1 MADSYITFENVCVAY
16 GSETVFNDL
25 NFSVRSGEF
34 LCLLGPSGCG
44 KSTTLRL
51 MSGLLSPHGGQ
62 IRVGGRDPR
71 AAFED
76 FAFIFQSPRLV
87 SWRDALRNVT
97 LASELRNGSGSRKAN
112 ESRAAALLNVVGL
125 TGEKNKRAGDLSG
138 GERQRVA
145 IARALQVD
153 PLTILMDEPFS
164 ALDVRTREVMRRE
177 IIALWEQQRKT
188 IVFVTHDIDEALF
201 LADRIIVFS
210 RKPTRILDTIEVT
223 IPRLRDQEKNAQ
235 VQQIRRRI
243 YQLLQNEG
251 VDQSNETLPTAL

>member
-51 MSGLLSPHGGQ
+51 MSGLLSPHSGK

-71 AAFED
+71 AASED
-76 FAFIFQSPRLV
+76 FAFVFQSPRLV

-125 TGEKNKRAGDLSG
+125 TGEKDKRAGDFPAAN
-138 GERQRVA
+138 V
-145 IARALQVD
+145 
-153 PLTILMDEPFS
+153 S
-164 ALDVRTREVMRRE
+164 A
-177 IIALWEQQRKT
+177 
-188 IVFVTHDIDEALF
+188 
-201 LADRIIVFS
+201 
-210 RKPTRILDTIEVT
+210 
-223 IPRLRDQEKNAQ
+223 
-235 VQQIRRRI
+235 
-243 YQLLQNEG
+243 
-251 VDQSNETLPTAL
+251 

>member
-1 MADSYITFENVCVAY
+1 MISYITFENVCVAY
-16 GSETVFNDL
+16 GSETVFDDL

-51 MSGLLSPHGGQ
+51 MSGLLSPHRGK
-62 IRVGGRDPR
+62 IRVGGRDPK
-71 AAFED
+71 AASED
-76 FAFIFQSPRLV
+76 FAFVFQSPRLV

-112 ESRAAALLNVVGL
+112 ESRAAALLNLVGL
-125 TGEKNKRAGDLSG
+125 TGEKAKRAGDLSG

-164 ALDVRTREVMRRE
+164 ALDLRTREVMRRE
-177 IIALWEQQRKT
+177 IIALWEQQKKT

-235 VQQIRRRI
+235 IQQLRGRI

-251 VDQSNETLPTAL
+251 VVETSETLPDKL